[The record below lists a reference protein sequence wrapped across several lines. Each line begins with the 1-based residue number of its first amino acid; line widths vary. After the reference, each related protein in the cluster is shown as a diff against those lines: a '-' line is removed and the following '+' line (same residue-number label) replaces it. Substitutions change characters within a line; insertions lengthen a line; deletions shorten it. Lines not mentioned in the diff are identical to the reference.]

1 MESFLLFIFWVIFTY
16 YAFKLFLRYGL
27 PWLLA
32 RYFRKMQRNMGQS
45 PQNNSH
51 QQEGEVKVKYKEN
64 AHTRVDPDIG
74 EYVDFEEINDNNPP
88 DESKK

>member
-1 MESFLLFIFWVIFTY
+1 
-16 YAFKLFLRYGL
+16 
-27 PWLLA
+27 
-32 RYFRKMQRNMGQS
+32 MGQS